1 MNDRVT
7 ASIPETLAERVA
19 RLVYSAMQYGAG
31 HAKSAGDRPPDWVAR
46 GNSDAQESA
55 RRISHSILDLIE
67 LETLAGHN
75 ELLEDLETLSEDP
88 NEGEHGRRI
97 AQQAGEVIRGMVIL
111 RGGGAAQEATVFA
124 VYTNTDLTEGRGQEY
139 VKYYC
144 ELRTTAER
152 LGRNGYVQGGSCP
165 ISEVKMLKI
174 GGAYYLP
181 LSQASVQRPS
191 GQDLEIQRKR
201 DAESAR
207 ERRAREILA
216 RLAPSLVDDES
227 AFLHEY
233 MGLK

>member
-1 MNDRVT
+1 MTDRVT
-7 ASIPETLAERVA
+7 TPMPETLAERVA

-55 RRISHSILDLIE
+55 RRISHSILDLM
-67 LETLAGHN
+67 
-75 ELLEDLETLSEDP
+75 LLEDLETL
-88 NEGEHGRRI
+88 
-97 AQQAGEVIRGMVIL
+97 AEVIRGMVIL

-174 GGAYYLP
+174 DGAYYLP